1 MIIIVKR
8 NIKQVIPIN
17 RTSIYP
23 IMIKSYFIL
32 FTFFS
37 PLIVKCQYRF
47 SFKIANI
54 NSSAYFESNNQ
65 NFYLDNDPF
74 TRTEYHSAY
83 TIKSENTMDWP
94 DGLGTSFLTDIG
106 RKFAMELGLEKQ
118 VNKRTAISVGLEV
131 GARYFSVNQLYYH
144 NGVYNN
150 FEQPLVYR
158 SYRNF
163 SMPIGISYNKRL
175 FNQFSIKPNAGFSI
189 NMPESF
195 SQKQMND
202 EYVVMAYSP
211 IYFILS
217 IGTEINYTLKNGNG
231 IALTATY
238 SQGFSNIIKDYV
250 GDQRSIK
257 DSIKDT
263 PDGPYYRIDHYYQN
277 KVAVVSDGSNFS
289 LGIKYYFLPFGKSV
303 IEKNKKTHIP
313 TAPDF
318 NNRIINKASE
328 ITVDTNYVKL
338 CLWDDQRIDGDS
350 VSLEYKDSII
360 FSNVRLEG
368 TKKCIWIRVEKNQ
381 PNYLIIHALNEG
393 RVKPNTVSL
402 VIYSSEKEHP
412 ISVKTDLIKSGNI
425 NIKLE

>member
-1 MIIIVKR
+1 MK
-8 NIKQVIPIN
+8 
-17 RTSIYP
+17 
-23 IMIKSYFIL
+23 KSYLIL
-32 FTFFS
+32 LLAFS
-37 PLIVKCQYRF
+37 PLMVKCQYRF

-65 NFYLDNDPF
+65 NFYLDNDPI

-83 TIKSENTMDWP
+83 KIKSENTMDWP
-94 DGLGTSFLTDIG
+94 DGVGTSFLTDIG

-118 VNKRTAISVGLEV
+118 INKRISITAGLEV
-131 GARYFSVNQLYYH
+131 GARYFSVHQLYYL
-144 NGVYNN
+144 NGVYDN
-150 FEQPLVYR
+150 FEMPLVNR
-158 SYRNF
+158 SFRNF
-163 SMPIGISYNKRL
+163 SMPFGISYNQRL
-175 FNQFSIKPNAGFSI
+175 FNRFSIKPNAGFSI

-202 EYVVMAYSP
+202 EYVVVAYSP
-211 IYFILS
+211 IYFMLS

-231 IALTATY
+231 IALTAIY
-238 SQGFSNIIKDYV
+238 SHGFSNIIKDYV

-277 KVAVVSDGSNFS
+277 KVTVASNGSNFS

-303 IEKNKKTHIP
+303 VEKNKKTHIP
-313 TAPDF
+313 SALDF

-328 ITVDTNYVKL
+328 IKVDTNYVKL

-360 FSNVRLEG
+360 FSNVRLDAN
-368 TKKCIWIRVEKNQ
+368 KKCIWIKVEKNQ
-381 PNYLIIHALNEG
+381 PNYLIVHALNEG

-402 VIYSSEKEHP
+402 VIYSRNNEFP

-425 NIKLE
+425 NIKFE